1 MPTECLTCKPG
12 DATFHNAAVANT
24 GCENTYQLVD
34 ECMKAHNGRVSACK
48 AEWALFRKCHE
59 RNKAAKAAAA
69 QAAAAPATSANA
81 SQS

>member
-12 DATFHNAAVANT
+12 DATHHQSAVAAT

-48 AEWALFRKCHE
+48 AEWELFRKCHA
-59 RNKAAKAAAA
+59 RGKDAAA
-69 QAAAAPATSANA
+69 QASRAP
-81 SQS
+81 QRG